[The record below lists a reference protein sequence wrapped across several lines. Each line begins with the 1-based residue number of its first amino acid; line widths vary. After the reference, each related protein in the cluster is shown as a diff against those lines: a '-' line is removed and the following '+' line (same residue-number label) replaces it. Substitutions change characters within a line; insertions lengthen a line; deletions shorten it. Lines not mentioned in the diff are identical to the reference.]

1 MTIKNIL
8 QKGFI
13 LESKGYYKKAIE
25 VFYKALELDN
35 SSLELLYE
43 IAKLYYF
50 MHNEEKSLDYV
61 EQILDKNPTHVETL
75 RLLKQI
81 FVDRN
86 AYEQAE
92 QTAKNI
98 YCISQNT
105 KDLIEIFKLL
115 NKQKKYGE
123 IFEYHVENPN
133 AEVYI
138 EKSRALFCQRNFD
151 EAEILVKKALELEPE
166 SAEAL
171 LLLGK
176 IFYAKGDEESCVEI
190 AKKLKTD
197 ESNSELLNFLGL
209 IKSYLNEDAEEYFK
223 KAIKLNRENPQYYY
237 NLANFYLKNKRMSLA
252 KKYYNLAISKEP
264 ENQNY
269 HFALANLYYLEK
281 HYKKALEEL
290 PNDYFEAK
298 LLRAVILYETGY
310 LAFAR
315 KELMD
320 VLEER
325 PQNNVAEEYLQKIN
339 SELGLK

>member
-8 QKGFI
+8 QEGFV

-25 VFYKALELDN
+25 VFYKALEIDN
-35 SSLELLYE
+35 SSVELLFE
-43 IAKLYYF
+43 IAKLYYL
-50 MHNEEKSLDYV
+50 MQNEEKSLDYI
-61 EQILDKNPTHVETL
+61 EQVLDRDPTHVETL
-75 RLLKQI
+75 KLLKQI

-98 YCISQNT
+98 YCISKNT

-123 IFEYHVENPN
+123 IFEYNVENPSF
-133 AEVYI
+133 EVYV
-138 EKSRALFCQRNFD
+138 EKSKALFCQKNFD
-151 EAEILVKKALELEPE
+151 EAEILIKKALELEPE

-190 AKKLKTD
+190 AKKLKVG
-197 ESNSELLNFLGL
+197 EKNPELLNFLGL

-223 KAIKLNRENPQYYY
+223 KAIRLNRGNHQYYY
-237 NLANFYLKNKRMSLA
+237 NLANFYLKNNRMALA
-252 KKYYNLAISKEP
+252 KKYYNLAISIEP

-269 HFALANLYYLEK
+269 HFAIANLYYLEK

-290 PNDYFEAK
+290 SSDSFEAK

-310 LAFAR
+310 LALSR
-315 KELMD
+315 KELID
-320 VLEER
+320 VMKEK
-325 PQNNVAEEYLQKIN
+325 PQHKVAKEYLQKIN
-339 SELGLK
+339 LELGLK